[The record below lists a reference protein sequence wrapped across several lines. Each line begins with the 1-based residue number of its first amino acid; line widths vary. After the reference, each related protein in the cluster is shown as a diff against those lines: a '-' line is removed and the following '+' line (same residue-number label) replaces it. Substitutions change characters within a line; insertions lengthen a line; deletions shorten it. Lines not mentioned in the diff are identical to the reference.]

1 MDARAI
7 SYATSFQ
14 FIAIGIA
21 PFVAGIV
28 GPLFGLRTYFALTV
42 VLTLVALVLWL
53 RAARQPMPGQ
63 G

>member
-14 FIAIGIA
+14 FFAMGIA

-28 GPLFGLRTYFALTV
+28 GPAFGLRTYFALTI
-42 VLTLVALVLWL
+42 LALSGGLALWL
-53 RAARQPMPGQ
+53 RTARR
-63 G
+63 